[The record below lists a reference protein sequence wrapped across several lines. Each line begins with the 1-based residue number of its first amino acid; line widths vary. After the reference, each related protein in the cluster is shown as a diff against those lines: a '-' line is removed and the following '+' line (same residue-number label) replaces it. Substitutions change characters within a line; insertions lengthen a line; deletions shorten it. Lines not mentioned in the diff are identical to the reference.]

1 MRGRLDGIDSNAL
14 GDCFRYHRLFLANLS
29 VMIAF
34 RLRGEI
40 GGAATSPASDVQV
53 GRLRSLIFMLRK
65 SHQASIAACHSLAS
79 CPALGNALLVPLNV
93 MCRTRRVFR
102 ACAVL

>member
-1 MRGRLDGIDSNAL
+1 VRGRLDGIDSNAL
-14 GDCFRYHRLFLANLS
+14 GDCFRYPRPFLANLS

-53 GRLRSLIFMLRK
+53 GRSLIFMLRK
-65 SHQASIAACHSLAS
+65 SHQASIAACLSLAS

-93 MCRTRRVFR
+93 M
-102 ACAVL
+102 